1 MRYALRFGTPRQCN
15 TQVRYALRFEDLCL
29 GNRYTTTIHVIN
41 SAIVKLSKL
50 TVATK
55 VFRGISG
62 IGLPQSFLKG
72 NEFGVRGGIEGAFMS
87 TTLDRNVAMQY
98 ASSKGVGIVFE
109 IRQVRSNSLRMV
121 VSCST
126 PPLGEWASCLR

>member
-1 MRYALRFGTPRQCN
+1 M
-15 TQVRYALRFEDLCL
+15 
-29 GNRYTTTIHVIN
+29 IN

-62 IGLPQSFLKG
+62 KALPESFLKE
-72 NEFGVRGGIEGAFMS
+72 NDFGVKGGIEGAFMS

-98 ASSKGVGIVFE
+98 ASTKGLGIVFE
-109 IRQVRSNSLRMV
+109 IRQVRSTSLSMV

-126 PPLGEWASCLR
+126 PPLGEWASCLRSGR